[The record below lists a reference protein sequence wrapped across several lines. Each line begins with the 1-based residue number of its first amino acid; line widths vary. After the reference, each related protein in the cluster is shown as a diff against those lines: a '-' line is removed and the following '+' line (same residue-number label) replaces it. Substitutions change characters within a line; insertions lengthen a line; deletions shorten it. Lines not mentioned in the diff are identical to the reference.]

1 MDRFSRQ
8 ILNREIRKLTNV
20 MTQMDL
26 IDIYRPFHPNT
37 KEYIFFSAPT
47 YLAIR
52 QISTEKKKE

>member
-8 ILNREIRKLTNV
+8 ILNRETRKLTNV

-37 KEYIFFSAPT
+37 KEYIVFSAPT